1 MDYGAIQVEFLG
13 HIVWVANQIINGI
26 TLNSKFFAELPP
38 AQLGTKVKSLGHDG
52 LDLCVRLGHPVHP
65 GKDWGSKLII
75 GACKNEDINFPNRIS
90 TADYTREG

>member
-13 HIVWVANQIINGI
+13 HIVWVANRIINGI

-52 LDLCVRLGHPVHP
+52 LNLCVRLGHPVHP
-65 GKDWGSKLII
+65 GKVI
-75 GACKNEDINFPNRIS
+75 GYFRFAEGD
-90 TADYTREG
+90 DY